1 MSTNKLGQAISNQPD
16 INLPTQAGLI
26 VNTQF
31 SQPVYVYGAHI
42 VIVQKKDRPRK
53 SGQCMKGSITIKQV
67 QSAIDSFYSPF
78 KEGTVYVQRRIRV
91 LSNCLKADL
100 VL

>member
-31 SQPVYVYGAHI
+31 SEQVYVYVTHI
-42 VIVQKKDRPRK
+42 VMVQKKNRPRK
-53 SGQCMKGSITIKQV
+53 SRQCMKGSITIKQV
-67 QSAIDSFYSPF
+67 QSAIDPF
-78 KEGTVYVQRRIRV
+78 SQPI
-91 LSNCLKADL
+91 
-100 VL
+100 